1 MSIASNSFLRRL
13 PLPLF
18 ARRNPDDITI
28 KHHHTGAPVRLL
40 SFRHRGYWWHGPR
53 AKPRPWRPF
62 RRVLR
67 SGDTVVEVGA
77 HIGYISLF
85 FSHLVSARGQAINFE
100 PGENNL
106 PYVRTNVAKC
116 PNVRLVEKAV
126 GDRAATMKLN
136 IENFTGQNTTPPTSR

>member
-28 KHHHTGAPVRLL
+28 KHHHTGAAAFVSPQGLL
-40 SFRHRGYWWHGPR
+40 VAR
-53 AKPRPWRPF
+53 AARESETMAAF

-77 HIGYISLF
+77 HIGYIALF
-85 FSHLVSARGQAINFE
+85 FSHLVSARGQAITFE

-136 IENFTGQNTTPPTSR
+136 IENFTGQHTTPPTSR